1 MLTMLSDAL
10 QAKAVLY
17 VSAAMEPAERADF
30 EVLLEYQ
37 MDLRALVADLQDVT
51 TAVGAAET
59 GPLLMP
65 PDDLKARIFWAVAR
79 PPASLAEPEAL
90 VVADPLGRIEW
101 VCSGFSAMC
110 GYTLPELRGR
120 RPGEVLQGPETDPAA
135 VWRIRE
141 ALRSGRMCRETLVNY
156 TKQRTPYRVDI
167 RIGAL
172 HDDDGRP
179 LAFVARERKLPD

>member
-1 MLTMLSDAL
+1 MLAEAL
-10 QAKAVLY
+10 QEKAILY
-17 VSAAMEPAERADF
+17 VSGAMEPAEREDF

-37 MDLRALVADLQDVT
+37 MELRAFVADLQDVT
-51 TAVGAAET
+51 TAVDAAENA
-59 GPLLMP
+59 PMLAP

-79 PPASLAEPEAL
+79 PSACSAAPEAL

-101 VCSGFSAMC
+101 VCAGFSAMC

-156 TKQRTPYRVDI
+156 HKQGTPYRVDI

-172 HDDDGRP
+172 RDDDGRP
-179 LAFVARERKLPD
+179 LAFVARERKLVD